1 MELVPQAARC
11 EKRPLSST
19 MTGGDLRVVGSL
31 DRYSNCQGHKD
42 EDEDK
47 MNLHGLSRRSSA
59 FDEAVQADVLSAA
72 LHDRFRSYEEHTF
85 AQKVLSP
92 TRQGF
97 GGHNEAKSHGSN
109 RMEDKA

>member
-1 MELVPQAARC
+1 MAPQ
-11 EKRPLSST
+11 
-19 MTGGDLRVVGSL
+19 
-31 DRYSNCQGHKD
+31 
-42 EDEDK
+42 
-47 MNLHGLSRRSSA
+47 
-59 FDEAVQADVLSAA
+59 AA

>member
-1 MELVPQAARC
+1 MLRRGLGACA
-11 EKRPLSST
+11 
-19 MTGGDLRVVGSL
+19 GGCLA
-31 DRYSNCQGHKD
+31 Q
-42 EDEDK
+42 
-47 MNLHGLSRRSSA
+47 
-59 FDEAVQADVLSAA
+59 
-72 LHDRFRSYEEHTF
+72 SYEEHTF